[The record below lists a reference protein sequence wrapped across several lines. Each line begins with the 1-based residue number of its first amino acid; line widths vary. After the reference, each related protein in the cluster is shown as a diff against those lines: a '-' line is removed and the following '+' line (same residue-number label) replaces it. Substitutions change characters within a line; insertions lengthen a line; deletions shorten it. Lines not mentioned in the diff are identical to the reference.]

1 MRIMITLRNWLSQH
15 LPRRPCRWLRN
26 LWRLSHTRREVRQLS
41 QVAEQA
47 QAEHAA
53 REQRM
58 AERAQAE
65 HAALEQ
71 RLAERARVEYAA
83 LEQQLAEQARLIGEL
98 QHEAEQARKEL
109 SGAAP
114 LYKHVELPFSHAE
127 PAPDWIANAERVLG
141 IRLADLPAGER
152 ERWFYSFYSEMA
164 GGVEHILQQQYRVY
178 LPLLPVMEDRRV
190 LDIGCGAGEF
200 LNFLRQ
206 QGIKALG
213 LDLDAQEVARARLR
227 GLDAIQMDAQSFF
240 QNVDESFSAITLFQ
254 VIEHVPAGQVEP
266 LLSDCISALAP
277 GGVLVVETVNLRHPN
292 ALNGF
297 YTDPTHQRPLSD
309 NYLSFLLQWHG
320 LERVEIIYTLPEW
333 LPGISSAA
341 PPRCYANF
349 TVIGYRSA

>member
-1 MRIMITLRNWLSQH
+1 MRNMTTLRNWLSQH
-15 LPRRPCRWLRN
+15 LPRRPCRWLRD

-41 QVAEQA
+41 QL
-47 QAEHAA
+47 
-53 REQRM
+53 

-71 RLAERARVEYAA
+71 RMADRARVEHAA
-83 LEQQLAEQARLIGEL
+83 LEQRLAKQA
-98 QHEAEQARKEL
+98 QTML
-109 SGAAP
+109 SGVAP
-114 LYKHVELPFSHAE
+114 LYKHVELPFSHTE

-164 GGVEHILQQQYRVY
+164 GGVEHILRQQYSVY
-178 LPLLPVMEDRRV
+178 LPLLPVMEGRRV

-200 LNFLRQ
+200 LSFLRQ

-213 LDLDAQEVARARLR
+213 LDLDAKEVARARLR
-227 GLDAIQMDAQSFF
+227 GLDAVQTDAQSFF
-240 QNVDESFSAITLFQ
+240 QDVDESFSAITLFQ

-266 LLSDCISALAP
+266 LLSDCINALAP
-277 GGVLVVETVNLRHPN
+277 GGALVVETVNLRHPN

-309 NYLSFLLQWHG
+309 NYLSFLFQWHG
-320 LERVEIIYTLPEW
+320 LKRVEIIYTLPEW